1 VYDQHACMNR
11 ASLKSLLPAEE
22 GRMPRNAANGEL
34 VAGDGVG
41 GTEKDKEVS
50 AIDEMDVSKGG

>member
-1 VYDQHACMNR
+1 
-11 ASLKSLLPAEE
+11 
-22 GRMPRNAANGEL
+22 MPRNAASGEL

-50 AIDEMDVSKGG
+50 AIEEMDVSKGG